1 MTFASEIFTAVL
13 NMSITGSLIIC
24 AVMLIRLCLK
34 RLPRKFSYAL
44 WLIPAVRLLCP
55 VAVSSAVSLF
65 NLFGA
70 AANAPVEYL
79 SQQTAQ
85 TEAAVTETAEMFTTI
100 YVPEDAPAPV
110 TTSETSEP
118 LKPEVT
124 AEAEAAEKSDPQKVL
139 NLLSLLWMTAA
150 VGIVIY
156 SVGTYIRVHLM
167 VRTAQK
173 AEGYYIAPNIESP
186 FVFGTVRPRIYV
198 PDGVSE
204 ADLDCIL
211 AHENAHIKRFDH
223 IVKLFCVPVL
233 ALHWF
238 NPLVWLGVRLM
249 TADMEL
255 SCDELAL
262 RNSDGSY
269 KKAYANAL
277 LNMSMRQNKLT
288 IGSVL
293 SFGESNIKSRIKG
306 VLSMK
311 KPKLAAVIA
320 AVVVIAAA
328 ALCLLTSAKG
338 SDAPKMKGYRSY
350 EIVSDTAVRLCTP
363 DEISNALDEFNA
375 VALEETEFSGYREF
389 PQEIRMFKSEDG
401 SGKYSSMTF
410 FYSDGETYVEYVK
423 NAGTKSGD
431 DYLPN
436 ENPKSKIYLITDDNY
451 GSYDFVSE
459 AYHTF
464 TGTVTQVTAGS
475 DLYIVEGD
483 EGGFPEGEVFVT
495 SEEQL
500 EYGDRVEVCFKGGVM
515 TSAPLQ
521 IDQIWCKKIG
531 DGDGEYT
538 GRDRAVWNGVEI
550 PDMSA
555 AGELTPEQFREQT
568 FVQLDLDE
576 ETASGCRF
584 TLVGYG
590 VYSMGSSESIYAY
603 GGRIECMDGDG
614 GYAAVEVVL
623 PDSGEPYELKTE
635 EIADLMTVYEM
646 DGQPLVAFKYGG
658 KMTFLTIV
666 DDESDILDNKKFQA
680 FAVDDHSVGTIV
692 VDTETGTLTQT
703 DGISYSTVNCSG
715 GKLTADT
722 EQNMIID
729 GDGHTAY
736 VFDFGTLTM
745 ETKKAFL
752 DPVSAVEDYLNEQTD
767 AVSVDIES
775 IRIPQSSGDLALRY
789 LNNGGFENRADVV
802 IVYAEFDAEFFPSS
816 SKMSGHYS
824 ECFAVTAVDPPEDR
838 VGFSVFDSFP
848 YEPHS
853 FTGTVA
859 EMYEDGSFIVTPDM
873 GTPER
878 DISARIPIHS
888 VTMPDTPPE
897 SVGERVTITY
907 NGDLTVSADGAVI
920 ELLSVQAE
928 SGSRTAPTRN
938 YTSYST
944 VQRIGHVT
952 EDGGIDFIDDSGS
965 AEISLDLPSD
975 WDFRDGWAAD
985 KNGVKVF
992 EIGALCP
999 DTEKINTEEMKTDQV
1014 SGREITVYEE
1024 DTDGGDLYS
1033 YMVHKSV
1040 PDIYSENGVYECYN
1054 YIVDRG
1060 GYSLIVSFVVNSEY
1074 YDESV
1079 SRDVLRSINIKAAES
1094 PTDPN
1099 VYTPYRLIVQVGH
1112 VAENGGV
1119 SYSPED
1125 SYAELT
1131 FSLPEDWIFN
1141 GSSVADKNGK
1151 KVFEIGAV
1159 TPDTEDRDA
1168 GTRGKAGT
1176 VIENEMGRDV
1186 TIHEESTDG
1195 GDLYKYMCHSSVPDY
1210 YSENY
1215 VYESYDYTVDR
1226 GGYSIF
1232 AGFIV
1237 SEYYDE
1243 EICRRVLESIDI
1255 KTFDIESVDYSGVE
1269 FSASCSENVLDV
1281 TLKNN
1286 SEHGLELRLVNRI
1299 YKLENGE
1306 YVPLGTIGDME
1317 IPFEYIELAP
1327 GKDYSYTENIG
1338 EYYGKLAEGSYRIEV
1353 TGNYDYIQ
1361 GVHTHS
1367 IFADFEV

>member
-34 RLPRKFSYAL
+34 KLPRKFSYAL

-79 SQQTAQ
+79 SQPTVQ
-85 TEAAVTETAEMFTTI
+85 TEVSVTETAEVFTTV
-100 YVPEDAPAPV
+100 YLPEDAPAPV
-110 TTSETSEP
+110 TTAETSEP
-118 LKPEVT
+118 LKSET
-124 AEAEAAEKSDPQKVL
+124 AAETKAEEKSDPKKVL
-139 NLLSLLWMTAA
+139 NLLSLLWIIVAA
-150 VGIVIY
+150 GIVVY
-156 SVGTYIRVHLM
+156 SVGTYVKVHLM

-186 FVFGTVRPRIYV
+186 FVFGTFRPRIYV
-198 PDGVSE
+198 PDGVSDI
-204 ADLDCIL
+204 DLDCIL

-223 IVKLFCVPVL
+223 IVKLLCVPVL

-328 ALCLLTSAKG
+328 AVCMLTSAKG
-338 SDAPKMKGYRSY
+338 SDAPKLRGYGSY

-363 DEISNALDEFNA
+363 DEISDALDEFNA
-375 VALEETEFSGYREF
+375 VTLEETDFSGYREF

-401 SGKYSSMTF
+401 SGKYSSIMF
-410 FYSDGETYVEYVK
+410 FYSDGENYVEYVK

-431 DYLPN
+431 EYLPN
-436 ENPKSKIYLITDDNY
+436 ENPKSRIYLIADDNY
-451 GSYDFVSE
+451 GSYDFESE

-464 TGTVTQVTAGS
+464 TGTVTQVAAGG

-515 TSAPLQ
+515 ASAPAQ
-521 IDQIWCKKIG
+521 IIQIWCKKIG
-531 DGDGEYT
+531 DGNGEYT
-538 GRDRAVWNGVEI
+538 GRDRAVWNGAPI

-568 FVQLDLDE
+568 LEQFDLDE
-576 ETASGCRF
+576 ETVSDFRVR
-584 TLVGYG
+584 LVGNG
-590 VYSMGSSESIYAY
+590 VYSMGGSESIYAY
-603 GGRIECMDGDG
+603 NVRIECISDGYG
-614 GYAAVEVVL
+614 LGEVVL
-623 PDSGEPYELKTE
+623 PESGEPYELKTE
-635 EIADLMTVYEM
+635 EIADMMTVYEM

-658 KMTFLTIV
+658 KITFLTIV
-666 DDESDILDNKKFQA
+666 DDESDILDHKKFQVIDT
-680 FAVDDHSVGTIV
+680 VD
-692 VDTETGTLTQT
+692 
-703 DGISYSTVNCSG
+703 CSG

-722 EQNMIID
+722 SQNTIID

-736 VFDFGTLTM
+736 VFDFGTLTV

-752 DPVSAVEDYLNEQTD
+752 DPVSAVEDYLNERAD
-767 AVSVDIES
+767 MVSVDIES
-775 IRIPQSSGDLALRY
+775 IRVPQSSGDLALRY
-789 LNNGGFENRADVV
+789 LNSGGFENRSDFV
-802 IVYAEFDAEFFPSS
+802 IVYAEYNAEFPLYSS
-816 SKMSGHYS
+816 NRSGHYS
-824 ECFAVTAVDPPEDR
+824 ECFAVTALDPPEDR

-859 EMYEDGSFIVTPDM
+859 EMHEDGSFTVMPDF

-878 DISARIPIHS
+878 EFSARIPIHS

-897 SVGERVTITY
+897 SVGDRVTITY
-907 NGDLTVSADGAVI
+907 NGDLAMSSNGVVI

-928 SGSRTAPTRN
+928 SGSGTAPAAES
-938 YTSYST
+938 YTSYSA
-944 VQRIGHVT
+944 VQRIGHVS
-952 EDGGIDFIDDSGS
+952 EDGGINFNTDSGS
-965 AEISLDLPSD
+965 AEISLSLPSD
-975 WDFRDGWAAD
+975 WEFGGTAAD

-992 EIGALCP
+992 EIGALYP
-999 DTEKINTEEMKTDQV
+999 DSEEINTDGMKTDQAL
-1014 SGREITVYEE
+1014 GREVTVIEE
-1024 DTDGGDLYS
+1024 STGGNLYK

-1040 PDIYSENGVYECYN
+1040 PDHYSDNGIYESYD
-1054 YIVDRG
+1054 YIIDRG
-1060 GYSLIVSFVVNSEY
+1060 GYSLLVSFVVNDY
-1074 YDESV
+1074 YDEAV
-1079 SRDVLRSINIKAAES
+1079 SRRVLESIDIKSETAANSEAYIQYS
-1094 PTDPN
+1094 F
-1099 VYTPYRLIVQVGH
+1099 VQRMGH
-1112 VAENGGV
+1112 VTENGGV
-1119 SYSPED
+1119 SY
-1125 SYAELT
+1125 YADDDDHYVEVS
-1131 FSLPEDWIFN
+1131 FSLPADWVFY
-1141 GSSVADKNGK
+1141 GSTADKNGK
-1151 KVFEIGAV
+1151 KTFEIGGV

-1176 VIENEMGRDV
+1176 VIVNEMGRDV

-1195 GDLYKYMCHSSVPDY
+1195 GDLYKYMSHSSVPDY
-1210 YSENY
+1210 YSDDGI
-1215 VYESYDYTVDR
+1215 YESYEYTVDR

-1232 AGFIV
+1232 ASFIV

-1255 KTFDIESVDYSGVE
+1255 KAFDVESVDYSDVE
-1269 FSASCSENVLDV
+1269 ISSSYSEGTLDV
-1281 TLKNN
+1281 TIKNN
-1286 SEHGLELRLVNRI
+1286 SQHGIECMLSEANI
-1299 YKLENGE
+1299 YRLENGE
-1306 YVPLGTIGDME
+1306 YVPVDMIIDAE
-1317 IPFEYIELAP
+1317 VSPYYFELAP
-1327 GKDYSYTENIG
+1327 GKDYSVKLN
-1338 EYYGKLAEGSYRIEV
+1338 EYYGELAEGSYRLAIS
-1353 TGNYDYIQ
+1353 GNYDYIQ
-1361 GVHTHS
+1361 GPYTHR
-1367 IFADFEV
+1367 FYADFEV

>member
-1 MTFASEIFTAVL
+1 MITSESGFFAAELFTAVL
-13 NMSITGSLIIC
+13 NMSLTGSLIIA
-24 AVMLIRLCLK
+24 AVLLIRLFLK
-34 RLPRKFSYAL
+34 KLPRKFSYAL

-55 VAVSSAVSLF
+55 VALSSALSLF

-70 AANAPVEYL
+70 AANAPVEYFSSSSL
-79 SQQTAQ
+79 Q

-110 TTSETSEP
+110 TTTAAAPPPVKSE
-118 LKPEVT
+118 KPE
-124 AEAEAAEKSDPQKVL
+124 KPDPQKL
-139 NLLSLLWMTAA
+139 FNLISLLWLTAA
-150 VGIVIY
+150 AGIVVY
-156 SVGTYIRVHLM
+156 SIGTYVKVHLM
-167 VRTAQK
+167 VRTSQK

-186 FVFGTVRPRIYV
+186 FVFGTLRPRIYV
-198 PDGVSE
+198 PDGVSGE
-204 ADLDCIL
+204 DLNCIL

-223 IVKLFCVPVL
+223 IVKLLCVPVL

-262 RNSDGSY
+262 RSSDAAY

-328 ALCLLTSAKG
+328 AVCLLTSAKG
-338 SDAPKMKGYRSY
+338 SDAPKLRGYGSY

-363 DEISNALDEFNA
+363 DEISDALDEFNA
-375 VALEETEFSGYREF
+375 VTLEETDFSGYKGE

-401 SGKYSSMTF
+401 SGKYSSIMF
-410 FYSDGETYVEYVK
+410 FYSDGENYVEYVK

-431 DYLPN
+431 EYLPN
-436 ENPKSKIYLITDDNY
+436 ENPKSKIYLIADENY
-451 GSYDFVSE
+451 GAYDFESE

-464 TGTVTQVTAGS
+464 TGTVTQVAAGG

-483 EGGFPEGEVFVT
+483 EGGFPNGSVWVT

-515 TSAPLQ
+515 ASAPAQ
-521 IDQIWCKKIG
+521 IIQIWCKKIG
-531 DGDGEYT
+531 DGNGEYT
-538 GRDRAVWNGVEI
+538 GRDRAVWNGAPI

-576 ETASGCRF
+576 ETASGYRF

-603 GGRIECMDGDG
+603 DGRIECMDGDG
-614 GYAAVEVVL
+614 GYVAVEVVL
-623 PDSGEPYELKTE
+623 PERGDSYELKTE
-635 EIADLMTVYEM
+635 EIADMMTVYEM
-646 DGQPLVAFKYGG
+646 NGQPLAAFKYGG
-658 KMTFLTIV
+658 KITFLTIV
-666 DDESDILDNKKFQA
+666 DDESDILDHKKFQVIDT
-680 FAVDDHSVGTIV
+680 VD
-692 VDTETGTLTQT
+692 
-703 DGISYSTVNCSG
+703 CSG
-715 GKLTADT
+715 GKLTADP
-722 EQNMIID
+722 EQNTVID

-736 VFDFGTLTM
+736 VFDFGTLTV

-752 DPVSAVEDYLNEQTD
+752 DPVSAVEDYLNERAD
-767 AVSVDIES
+767 MVSVDIES
-775 IRIPQSSGDLALRY
+775 IRVPQSSSDLYLRY
-789 LNNGGFENRADVV
+789 LNGEYGFESPTDFV
-802 IVYAEFDAEFFPSS
+802 IVFAEYDAEFSAYS
-816 SKMSGHYS
+816 GKRSGHYS
-824 ECFAVTAVDPPEDR
+824 ECFAVSAVNATEDR
-838 VGFSVFDSFP
+838 VGFAVFDSFP

-859 EMYEDGSFIVTPDM
+859 EMSEDGSFIVTPDY

-878 DISARIPIHS
+878 EFSARIPIHS
-888 VTMPDTPPE
+888 VTMPNTPPE
-897 SVGERVTITY
+897 KVGDRVTITY
-907 NGDLTVSADGAVI
+907 NGDLAMSSNGVVI

-928 SGSRTAPTRN
+928 SRSGTVPAES
-938 YTSYST
+938 YTSYSA
-944 VQRIGHVT
+944 VQRIGHVS
-952 EDGGIDFIDDSGS
+952 EDGGINFNTDSGS
-965 AEISLDLPSD
+965 AEISLALPSD
-975 WDFRDGWAAD
+975 WEFGGTAAD

-992 EIGALCP
+992 EIGALYP
-999 DTEKINTEEMKTDQV
+999 DSEETNTDGMKTDQAL
-1014 SGREITVYEE
+1014 GRKVTVYEE
-1024 DTDGGDLYS
+1024 STSGGNLYK

-1040 PDIYSENGVYECYN
+1040 PDHYSDDGVYESYD
-1054 YIVDRG
+1054 YIIDRG
-1060 GYSLIVSFVVNSEY
+1060 GYSLLVSFVVNEY
-1074 YDESV
+1074 YDEAV
-1079 SRDVLRSINIKAAES
+1079 SRTVLEFIDIEAADS
-1094 PTDPN
+1094 PPDPN
-1099 VYTPYRLIVQVGH
+1099 VYIPYRLVVQVGH
-1112 VAENGGV
+1112 VLEEGGV
-1119 SYSPED
+1119 SYSADD

-1131 FSLPEDWIFN
+1131 FSLPSDWIFN

-1159 TPDTEDRDA
+1159 TPDSEDRNA

-1176 VIENEMGRDV
+1176 VIVNEMGRDV

-1210 YSENY
+1210 YSDDGI
-1215 VYESYDYTVDR
+1215 YESYEYTADR

-1232 AGFIV
+1232 ASFIV

-1255 KTFDIESVDYSGVE
+1255 KSFDIESVDYSDIE
-1269 FSASCSENVLDV
+1269 FSAEYSDGALTAAIE
-1281 TLKNN
+1281 NN
-1286 SEHGLELRLVNRI
+1286 SEYGLELRLINNI

-1306 YVPLGTIGDME
+1306 YVPLDTVADME

-1338 EYYGKLAEGSYRIEV
+1338 EYYGKLADGSYRLEIS
-1353 TGNYDYIQ
+1353 GDYDYIQ
-1361 GVHTHS
+1361 GPYTHR
-1367 IFADFEV
+1367 FYADFEV